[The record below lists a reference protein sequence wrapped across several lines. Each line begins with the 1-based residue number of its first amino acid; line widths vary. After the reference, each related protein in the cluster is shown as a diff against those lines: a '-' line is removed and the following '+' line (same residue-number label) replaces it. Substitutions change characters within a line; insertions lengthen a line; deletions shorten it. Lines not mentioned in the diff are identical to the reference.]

1 MGTASQSQEEPSCLA
16 STLCSQ
22 GAARS
27 FKQVLSSHARYAHC
41 HVSGDGII
49 IGYGRCYTHVHSAAR
64 PGLCGS
70 HWKRGGGLEALPSPE
85 FPCAQHGTLA
95 RAQQL
100 ALAYVIFHYSS
111 TPSALERFAH
121 LEAIVQLFCQRTLG
135 GCLASFPEAITAA
148 PQWAAAAAAHGQV
161 QGDRVVKDLIK
172 QFAELA
178 SAQQEPITT
187 EELEELLLRHT
198 LTLQLGPRPLG
209 LANSK
214 VLQGRRQL
222 HPSNLAVAV
231 STADRLR
238 PILPAL
244 RLHDLNLLVAL
255 ALAHVG
261 RAVATAVVGWEP
273 VSAWSAPRILPPAL
287 LPASGTPGLVHYV
300 PVFNDQLGAQAAQQ
314 SPCGYQR
321 FVQRRAQEGA
331 LPADYEVLRRL
342 ILALD
347 PALCGTQYSRLQ
359 LTPASPPETLI
370 CQFIANTMTC
380 PRTRRWEWWLSLN
393 NIRVYVR
400 EVYAWAA

>member
-135 GCLASFPEAITAA
+135 VA
-148 PQWAAAAAAHGQV
+148 
-161 QGDRVVKDLIK
+161 
-172 QFAELA
+172 
-178 SAQQEPITT
+178 
-187 EELEELLLRHT
+187 RHPSRRPS
-198 LTLQLGPRPLG
+198 PRPLSG
-209 LANSK
+209 
-214 VLQGRRQL
+214 QQQQQPTGRFR
-222 HPSNLAVAV
+222 
-231 STADRLR
+231 
-238 PILPAL
+238 
-244 RLHDLNLLVAL
+244 
-255 ALAHVG
+255 
-261 RAVATAVVGWEP
+261 ATASSRTSSSSLRSWP
-273 VSAWSAPRILPPAL
+273 VLSRNPLPRK
-287 LPASGTPGLVHYV
+287 S
-300 PVFNDQLGAQAAQQ
+300 
-314 SPCGYQR
+314 
-321 FVQRRAQEGA
+321 
-331 LPADYEVLRRL
+331 
-342 ILALD
+342 
-347 PALCGTQYSRLQ
+347 SRSSFC
-359 LTPASPPETLI
+359 AI
-370 CQFIANTMTC
+370 H
-380 PRTRRWEWWLSLN
+380 
-393 NIRVYVR
+393 
-400 EVYAWAA
+400 